1 MKKYSKPSIA
11 LCCVVFVLLLSG
23 CTELNPLGP
32 EITDYFIEEYQTDNI
47 SQLRVS
53 TVNGQVELYGWNGST
68 IAVNAVKR
76 TRRGQEELD
85 KVTISVTEE
94 DDTLVIETFTV
105 SGASTWVSVDMNIK
119 IPSSVTVDQVETT
132 NGAIQLSKVRGD
144 AHLVTSNGAIVV
156 KDLEGYVSAS
166 TSNGRITVENTT
178 GVAYLETSNGGI
190 TAEVAAIL
198 DDLDIM
204 TSNGYI
210 IVSLSEDINA
220 EVALETSN
228 GRISLSGITLTNA
241 TYDDNY
247 TTGTLGE
254 GGPTITIDTSNG
266 NITVNKLEE

>member
-1 MKKYSKPSIA
+1 MKKYTKPSIA
-11 LCCVVFVLLLSG
+11 CCCVVFVLLLSG
-23 CTELNPLGP
+23 CTELNLGP
-32 EITDYFIEEYQTDNI
+32 EITDYFIEEYQTDNV
-47 SQLRVS
+47 SQIRVS

-85 KVTISVTEE
+85 KVTISVSEE
-94 DDTLVIETFTV
+94 EETLVIETHTV
-105 SGASTWVSVDMNIK
+105 SGSSTWVSVDMNIK

-156 KDLEGYVSAS
+156 EDLEGYVSAS
-166 TSNGRITVENTT
+166 TDNGRITVENTT

-190 TAEVAAIL
+190 TAEVASIL

-204 TSNGYI
+204 TSNGHV
-210 IVSLSEDINA
+210 IVSLSESLNA
-220 EVALETSN
+220 EIAMETSN

-241 TYDDNY
+241 TYDDTY
-247 TTGTLGE
+247 TTGTLGQ